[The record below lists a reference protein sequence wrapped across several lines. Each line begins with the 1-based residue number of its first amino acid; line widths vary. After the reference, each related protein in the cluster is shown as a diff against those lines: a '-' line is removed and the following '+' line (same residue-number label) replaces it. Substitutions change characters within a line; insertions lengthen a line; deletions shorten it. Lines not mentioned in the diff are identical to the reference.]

1 MDKSTKMICCLV
13 AVVLVG
19 LLAMCLLNKFPL
31 FEKFEAGAP
40 INEEA
45 CGTPKPSEMLGEN
58 ETFQKVSESVDTVNK
73 LPKDCYPKDNLQPED
88 LLPKDANSK
97 WAQVNPAGQG
107 DLKDQNFLS
116 AGSHMGV
123 NTVGQTLRNPNYQ
136 IRSEPANPQNKVSPW
151 MQTTIEPDSNRREL
165 ELGQA

>member
-1 MDKSTKMICCLV
+1 MKKPMMFLILALVFALGV
-13 AVVLVG
+13 AVC
-19 LLAMCLLNKFPL
+19 MFKPFSM
-31 FEKFEAGAP
+31 FEKFENGAP
-40 INEEA
+40 VDEEE
-45 CGTPKPSEMLGEN
+45 CGTPKPSETLGEN
-58 ETFQKVSESVDTVNK
+58 ETYQKVSESVDTINK

-116 AGSHMGV
+116 AGSHIGV

-136 IRSEPANPQNKVSPW
+136 IRSEPANPQAKVSPW
-151 MQTTIEPDSNRREL
+151 MQSTMEPDTNRREM